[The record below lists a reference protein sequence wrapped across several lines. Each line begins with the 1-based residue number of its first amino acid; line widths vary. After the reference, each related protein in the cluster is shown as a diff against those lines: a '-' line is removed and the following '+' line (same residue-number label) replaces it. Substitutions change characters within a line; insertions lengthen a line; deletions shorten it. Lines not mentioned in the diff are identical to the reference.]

1 MQIVFFSRNKDLL
14 EPIAPLSEEKFI
26 IWFGPNLPT
35 FAGTTLTEGIIFFD
49 FDDPDFDLEAFFDII
64 EGNSILKEHFQKI
77 LISSDLTVKTFKKLQ
92 TDNIFIDGFLRA
104 PIKLKDIETFVE
116 DYKLVLNET
125 REVMGEPKKKEFENP
140 INAKI
145 QHKFDLVFSH
155 HSGKGDKSH
164 KPEST
169 VFNQGA
175 GNFDSDDFQLDGDG
189 PMSNSAQKKPATEKS
204 SPKLDFDFEGGGDTI
219 EFENTSASSSS
230 SSSSSPSI
238 ASPPTIAEAAP
249 KAAGPTKLA
258 VVPDENDL
266 EFTLD
271 FGDDSPE
278 IPAVPHAAAEAAEA
292 AETNNGT
299 LEIPAF
305 DLADSDSD
313 LDTMFDASIEEAKDN
328 VSSGTQK
335 TIVYDP
341 SKLSEI
347 DSFDLESTGSI
358 NSSADLMSTEEA
370 KANIESTIK
379 DILRPKN
386 LDSTQEIDLSGMEGD
401 EDFSSF
407 SMEVEGA
414 AHQVSAATSRS
425 SDTGEF
431 DLSSVDFSDKETP
444 EEVIAPKAN
453 IAEDYSSN
461 SYASSSQATS
471 SAHTS
476 FVSDEESTRVQATI
490 RQLREEREE
499 LLNQIKVF
507 KGGNRELEQDNLTLK
522 AALDESRIEVSILR
536 KRHMVELED
545 VKYRLSLN
553 EEKKDQA
560 LEKARQ
566 AMGSKEKL
574 EQRVRIDFNQVKL
587 REKELETKLEM
598 MTIDVDSQVQSRD
611 QKILELRRKIDSL
624 EFNMENVSI
633 KEQKSQDDKRKLEDK
648 LNKIMKT
655 LRHSIKNLEDDI
667 DQATDGS
674 QDSRPGADHR
684 SGKA

>member
-1 MQIVFFSRNKDLL
+1 MFFSRNKDLL
-14 EPIAPLSEEKFI
+14 EPIGPLSEEKHI
-26 IWFGPNLPT
+26 IWYGTNLPS
-35 FAGTTLTEGIIFFD
+35 FAGTSLSEGIIFFD
-49 FDDPDFDLEAFFDII
+49 FDDQDFDLEAFLAILD
-64 EGNSILKEHFQKI
+64 GHSILKEHFQKI
-77 LISSDLTVKTFKKLQ
+77 LISSKLTVKTFKKLQ
-92 TDNIFIDGFLRA
+92 EDHKFIDGLLRS

-125 REVMGEPKKKEFENP
+125 REVMGGPKKKDFEDP

-145 QHKFDLVFSH
+145 QRKFDLIFSH
-155 HSGKGDKSH
+155 PASKSNGPS
-164 KPEST
+164 KFEST
-169 VFNQGA
+169 VFNQVPDK
-175 GNFDSDDFQLDGDG
+175 FDIDDFQLDGDK
-189 PMSNSAQKKPATEKS
+189 PMSDSAQKKPTAEKS
-204 SPKLDFDFEGGGDTI
+204 SPKLDFDFGGGGDTI
-219 EFENTSASSSS
+219 EFEN
-230 SSSSSPSI
+230 SSSPALSSPALSSPAI
-238 ASPPTIAEAAP
+238 AAAP
-249 KAAGPTKLA
+249 PKAESATKLA

-271 FGDDSPE
+271 FGEEFPE
-278 IPAVPHAAAEAAEA
+278 IPSVPSAV
-292 AETNNGT
+292 AETPTTKNET
-299 LEIPAF
+299 LEMPALDFTNSDNELDALLF
-305 DLADSDSD
+305 DS
-313 LDTMFDASIEEAKDN
+313 SIEEPQN
-328 VSSGTQK
+328 SVSEETQK
-335 TIVYDP
+335 TIVFDP
-341 SKLSEI
+341 SQLSEF
-347 DSFDLESTGSI
+347 DSFEMESSGRV

-386 LDSTQEIDLSGMEGD
+386 LDNTQELDL
-401 EDFSSF
+401 SSF
-407 SMEVEGA
+407 SMEPEVKSV
-414 AHQVSAATSRS
+414 HKISTTTSKI

-444 EEVIAPKAN
+444 EEAVPESAKVVPQSHSQGYEAV
-453 IAEDYSSN
+453 EDYSSN
-461 SYASSSQATS
+461 SFTPSSQFSGSPHA
-471 SAHTS
+471 S

-499 LLNQIKVF
+499 LLNQIKIF

-522 AALDESRIEVSILR
+522 AALDESKIEVSILR
-536 KRHMVELED
+536 KRQMVELED
-545 VKYRLSLN
+545 IKYRLSLN
-553 EEKKDQA
+553 EERKEQA

-566 AMGSKEKL
+566 AIGSKEKL

-598 MTIDVDSQVQSRD
+598 LTIDVDLQVQSRD

-667 DQATDGS
+667 DQASDAG
-674 QDSRPGADHR
+674 QDNRPGADQR